1 MAIGVLLDVFAVF
14 LGGIIGAVASKSIP
28 DKLKRCLPLVF
39 ALSTIGMSLKSILA
53 MNAIPVVVAALLLGT
68 SLGTLCNLEH
78 WIRKWGEWMARKMNR
93 GIRADDREKYLELF
107 AIAVILFCTGA
118 TGIYGTMQAAITGN
132 QELILTKAVLDIF
145 TAMIFA
151 SSIGFC
157 VSLLS
162 IPMFI
167 SFALVYALAGVIAPY
182 TTPEM
187 FRDFSGCGGLLV
199 LATGFR
205 IAEIR
210 MFPVADMLPALAL
223 VMPFSYLWSLI

>member
-1 MAIGVLLDVFAVF
+1 MDALSVF
-14 LGGIIGAVASKSIP
+14 LGGIVGTLASGFIP
-28 DKLKRCLPLVF
+28 DKLKKCLPLAF
-39 ALSTIGMSLKSILA
+39 ALATIGMSLKSIVG
-53 MNAIPVVVAALLLGT
+53 MNSIPAVVAALLLGT
-68 SLGTLCNLEH
+68 CLGTLCNLEH

-107 AIAVILFCTGA
+107 AVAVILFCTGA

-132 QELILTKAVLDIF
+132 QELLMTKVVLDIF
-145 TAMIFA
+145 TAVIFA

-157 VSLLS
+157 ISLLS

-167 SFALVYALAGVIAPY
+167 VFASIYFLTGVIAPY

-210 MFPVADMLPALAL
+210 MFPVADMLPALIL
-223 VMPFSYLWSLI
+223 VMPISHLWSMI